1 MAKFVLEQSTNTHAI
16 EADHIVATE
25 INEICTNL
33 QFAICTKLQI
43 SGDGIVTHGEHGVI
57 KTEAEI
63 VLKYNQMELNPVTKA
78 LNAAFD

>member
-16 EADHIVATE
+16 EADYIVATE
-25 INEICTNL
+25 IYET
-33 QFAICTKLQI
+33 CTKLEI

-57 KTEAEI
+57 KTEAKI

-78 LNAAFD
+78 LIASFD